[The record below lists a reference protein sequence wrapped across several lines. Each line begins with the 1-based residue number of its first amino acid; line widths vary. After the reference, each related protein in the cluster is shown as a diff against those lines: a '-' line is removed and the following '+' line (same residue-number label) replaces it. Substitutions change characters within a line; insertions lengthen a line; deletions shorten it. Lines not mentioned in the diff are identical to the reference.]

1 MNEIIINITTNLIN
15 YHTLLTDIEKKLIE
29 MKIINKQNSMLD
41 DITIRDAMGSV
52 EIYPNVLLP
61 HIRQH
66 YVNKTRIILV
76 RNMSTPI
83 IWQKKKVNLIIL
95 VLMPI
100 NANENDKNTIRNFM
114 KCLAN
119 EDYIQNLIT
128 KE

>member
-1 MNEIIINITTNLIN
+1 
-15 YHTLLTDIEKKLIE
+15 

-83 IWQKKKVNLIIL
+83 IWQKESKFNHISF
-95 VLMPI
+95 
-100 NANENDKNTIRNFM
+100 NAY
-114 KCLAN
+114 KC
-119 EDYIQNLIT
+119 ER
-128 KE
+128 K